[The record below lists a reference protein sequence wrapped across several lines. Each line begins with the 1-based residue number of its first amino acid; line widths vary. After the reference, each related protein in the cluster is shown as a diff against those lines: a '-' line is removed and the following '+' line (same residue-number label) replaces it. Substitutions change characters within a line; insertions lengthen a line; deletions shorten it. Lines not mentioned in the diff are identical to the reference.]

1 MELEFPIE
9 AKHCIL
15 EMLAEDSLFPG
26 SSPTEEQ
33 KEMLL
38 FAIRDICHEMVPPD
52 LRQRLNAARS
62 EKSMQ

>member
-9 AKHCIL
+9 AKLCIL
-15 EMLAEDSLFPG
+15 EMLAEDVLFPG
-26 SSPTEEQ
+26 SAPTEDQ
-33 KEMLL
+33 KDMVL

-62 EKSMQ
+62 EKSVQ